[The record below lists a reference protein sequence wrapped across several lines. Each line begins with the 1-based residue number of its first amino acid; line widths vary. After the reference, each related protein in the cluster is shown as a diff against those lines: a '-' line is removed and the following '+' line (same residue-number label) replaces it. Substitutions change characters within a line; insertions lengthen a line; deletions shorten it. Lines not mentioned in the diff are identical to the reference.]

1 MNRLDGKV
9 ALVTGGG
16 QGVGLGIARAM
27 AAAGARVALVDRVA
41 ERAEQAAAEFGGI
54 GLGGD
59 ASVGSTC
66 SSTTPIR

>member
-27 AAAGARVALVDRVA
+27 AAAGARVRFGDLNVVRYAL
-41 ERAEQAAAEFGGI
+41 
-54 GLGGD
+54 GLNRP
-59 ASVGSTC
+59 V
-66 SSTTPIR
+66 